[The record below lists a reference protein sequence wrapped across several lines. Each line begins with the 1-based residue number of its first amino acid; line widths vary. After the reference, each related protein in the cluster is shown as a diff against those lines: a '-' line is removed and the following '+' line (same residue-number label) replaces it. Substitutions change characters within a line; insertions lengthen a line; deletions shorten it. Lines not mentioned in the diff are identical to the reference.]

1 MRLSLRGKKIIVNQ
15 ILLSELWYIGQIYT
29 IPKYIKKETERT
41 YNFLW
46 NRKKIRPP
54 RHLGQLSILRVG
66 LGILDIVAQL
76 KSLKIKWIQRLLNLT
91 NALWKDLMLY
101 RLNLILNSNQGLALF
116 KQKQILSSNRNKNLQ
131 KQNNQDF
138 FIQLLNVWLHF
149 TNNNFPTPTSIKEIL
164 DQPIFLNPHTKLDFI
179 SDNQHFHCIPPRNI
193 LDKFTIIRDLCRF
206 LQPGLICSTTFD
218 KKLGFPT
225 SNHKRIYKLIMDL
238 IPNDSKH
245 LLRTETF
252 QKTLLK
258 IFYYNNKGTRKENV
272 LHRSI

>member
-15 ILLSELWYIGQIYT
+15 ILLPELWYIGQIYT

-46 NRKKIRPP
+46 NRKKIQPP
-54 RHLGQLSILRVG
+54 KHLGQLSILKGG
-66 LGILDIVAQL
+66 LGILDIDAPL
-76 KSLKIKWIQRLLNLT
+76 KSQRLLNLN

-116 KQKQILSSNRNKNLQ
+116 RQKQILSSNRNKNVQ
-131 KQNNQDF
+131 KQNNEDF

-149 TNNNFPTPTSIKEIL
+149 TDNNFPNPTSIKEIL
-164 DQPIFLNPHTKLDFI
+164 NQPIFLNPHTKLDFI
-179 SDNQHFHCIPPRNI
+179 SDNPHFHCIPPRNI
-193 LDKFTIIRDLCRF
+193 LDKFAIIRDLCRF

-225 SNHKRIYKLIMDL
+225 SNHKRIYKLIIDL
-238 IPNDSKH
+238 IPN
-245 LLRTETF
+245 
-252 QKTLLK
+252 
-258 IFYYNNKGTRKENV
+258 
-272 LHRSI
+272 